1 MKITEAVFAGSS
13 QYVKDKPKKKL
24 PEFAFIG
31 RSNVGKSS
39 LINSLCGVNN
49 LAHTSSTPGKTLLVN
64 HFMVNG
70 SWYLVDLPG
79 YGYAKIS
86 RKSRERLDRINNEY
100 INRSPELA
108 ILFVLLDARHDIQ
121 KIDLE
126 FLMNLGEARIPFAI
140 IFTKGDKLGKNALQN
155 QIEKNKKELLE
166 YWEELP
172 PVFVSSAQTHMG
184 KEEILD
190 YINTIINTHYK

>member
-1 MKITEAVFAGSS
+1 M
-13 QYVKDKPKKKL
+13 
-24 PEFAFIG
+24 
-31 RSNVGKSS
+31 
-39 LINSLCGVNN
+39 
-49 LAHTSSTPGKTLLVN
+49 
-64 HFMVNG
+64 
-70 SWYLVDLPG
+70 
-79 YGYAKIS
+79 
-86 RKSRERLDRINNEY
+86 
-100 INRSPELA
+100 
-108 ILFVLLDARHDIQ
+108 FVLLDSRHDIQ

-140 IFTKGDKLGKNALQN
+140 IFTKGDKLGRNALQN

-190 YINTIINTHYK
+190 YINTIINTHYNNHGSRAYD